1 MTRGRLR
8 LPTRVALAFYTR
20 QHLNLDIDLPPSRKQ
35 LVLLNKDEVDAA
47 VAAAEAATVEAMRK
61 NGHLAE

>member
-1 MTRGRLR
+1 MKEI
-8 LPTRVALAFYTR
+8 AFYTR